1 MHWLNYHHLHYF
13 WTVVREGGV
22 SKASVALNLTQPTI
36 SKQIKVLEDQL
47 GEPLFDRNAGRMDLT
62 EAGQLAFDYAEEIF
76 SLGQEFVESMKGVG
90 TLRPRKLRVGA
101 SDVLPKLVCHRI
113 LAPVLNEASNTHL
126 ICEEDMTERLLA
138 ELSIQRL
145 DLVLADAPIAGS
157 VKVKAFN
164 HFLGECGVHFFATP
178 KLAKTMKGTFP
189 QRLNGVPFLAPAENT
204 VLRRSLNR
212 WFRSRDLYPRIVA
225 EFHDSALLKV
235 FGREGSGV
243 FAGPSVIAD
252 EICREYGV
260 KSIGSTQ
267 AVRESFYAITIERKV
282 KHPDVVKIT
291 ENARQNLFGSSAN
304 DATNPGQTPARKRA
318 PKSKRKTMQHP
329 E

>member
-22 SKASVALNLTQPTI
+22 SKASIALNLTQPTI
-36 SKQIKVLEDQL
+36 SKQIKILEDQL

-62 EAGQLAFDYAEEIF
+62 EAGRLAFDYAEEIF

-90 TLRPRKLRVGA
+90 TQRPRKLRVGA

-113 LAPVLNEASNTHL
+113 LAPVLNEMSNTQL

-138 ELSIQRL
+138 ELSIQHL

-164 HFLGECGVHFFATP
+164 HFLGECGVHFFAAP
-178 KLAKTMKGTFP
+178 QLAKRIRGMFP
-189 QRLNGVPFLAPAENT
+189 QCLDGVPFLAPAENT
-204 VLRRSLNR
+204 VLRRSLDR
-212 WFRSRDLYPRIVA
+212 WFRSRDLFPRMVA

-235 FGREGSGV
+235 FGREGAGV
-243 FAGPSVIAD
+243 FAGPTVIAD

-260 KSIGSTQ
+260 KSIGSTR

-282 KHPDVVKIT
+282 KHPAVVKIT
-291 ENARQNLFGSSAN
+291 ENARQNLFGSSR
-304 DATNPGQTPARKRA
+304 DDVRDSDQPGHKKPSPRR
-318 PKSKRKTMQHP
+318 KSK
-329 E
+329 